1 MKGGTKI
8 FLILLVIGGLVG
20 AGVAYYMYNKPH
32 ENVVDSTPVHT
43 YTATDLTAELARDT
57 ATLKQKIAG
66 QIIQVT
72 GTVRLVSSDHAGGAV
87 IQMEAGN
94 YGLNDV
100 SLQMD
105 AAFMDSTVLNIPAGQ
120 EISVKGIY
128 NGHQYEDA
136 LESWTVYLNRCVLV
150 K

>member
-1 MKGGTKI
+1 MNNGIK
-8 FLILLVIGGLVG
+8 ILLIIIVLGALVG
-20 AGVAYYMYNKPH
+20 GGVAYYMYNKPH
-32 ENVVDSTPVHT
+32 KDVIETTPIATYDATQLVD
-43 YTATDLTAELARDT
+43 ELARDT
-57 ATLKQKIAG
+57 ASLRLKIAD
-66 QIIQVT
+66 QVIQVN
-72 GTVRLVSSDHAGGAV
+72 GTVRSVSPDNAGGAV

-105 AAFMDSTVLNIPAGQ
+105 SAYMDGVLTLPVGK

-136 LESWTVYLNRCVLV
+136 LESWTVYLNRCVMLR
-150 K
+150 

>member
-1 MKGGTKI
+1 MGNGLK
-8 FLILLVIGGLVG
+8 ILLIIVVLGGIVG

-32 ENVVDSTPVHT
+32 QDVIETKPFAT
-43 YTATDLTAELARDT
+43 YKATDLVDELARDT
-57 ATLKQKIAG
+57 AILKQKIDG
-66 QIIQVT
+66 QVIQVT
-72 GTVRLVSSDHAGGAV
+72 GNVRTVTPDGAGGAV

-105 AAFMDSTVLNIPAGQ
+105 SSYMDGVLTLPEGK

-136 LESWTVYLNRCVLV
+136 LESWTVYLNRCVLI